1 MRTTKLIN
9 IEEAKKRN
17 IDIDDYNFL
26 IIQATQQD
34 IWNIEKIIKLNI
46 IISLSNLLLNLINI
60 IKWSVIKVN
69 KVKRN
74 NKI

>member
-1 MRTTKLIN
+1 MRNTKQIN
-9 IEEAKKRN
+9 KKKEKKRN

-46 IISLSNLLLNLINI
+46 IISLSNLLLNLINMI
-60 IKWSVIKVN
+60 LLLLK
-69 KVKRN
+69 
-74 NKI
+74 

>member
-60 IKWSVIKVN
+60 IK
-69 KVKRN
+69 
-74 NKI
+74 

>member
-46 IISLSNLLLNLINI
+46 IISLSNLLLNLINMI
-60 IKWSVIKVN
+60 LLLLK
-69 KVKRN
+69 
-74 NKI
+74 